1 MSTVLEVK
9 NISKRF
15 GGTQALNNVSISFQ
29 DYSAHAIVGENG
41 AGKSTLMSI
50 ISGIHKPDSGQVIIN
65 GSKVDINNPSD
76 AKNLHIGFVHQE
88 ISLCQH
94 LNVVENIFMNQINKN
109 NSLVIN
115 YKKYAMKARIFL
127 AMFNSDINPYSKIS
141 ELTISQQQI
150 IEIIKTLSDDCRIII
165 FDEPTASLSEKEANN
180 LLEIISS
187 LKDKGIS
194 IIYISHRMAE
204 IFKIC
209 DKITVLRDGNFV
221 ETVNTKDTDEVSI
234 VNKMVG
240 RDLTNIY
247 PEKQKHKS
255 DNILLEVVNLS
266 SNNIFK
272 NINFQLYE
280 GEILGMFGLIG
291 SGRSEIVKSIVGL
304 NKVDSGNII
313 YLGNKVYF
321 KNYSESI
328 KNGILYLTEDR
339 KTEGLFLE
347 MDYLNNICA
356 MDIDKISVNKI
367 VNNKKLKELGTYYT
381 DKLNIKVGNL
391 YNKILNL
398 SGGNQQKVLISKLLS
413 VNPKIIIMDEPT
425 RGIDVGAK
433 HEIHYLLR
441 ELVNKGIGII
451 VISSEL
457 PEIIGLSDRV
467 MVIHQGNNVGTVAN
481 DGITEENLIQMA
493 SFGKI

>member
-255 DNILLEVVNLS
+255 NNILLEVVNLS

-367 VNNKKLKELGTYYT
+367 VNNKKLKELGTYYA

>member
-367 VNNKKLKELGTYYT
+367 VNNKKLKELGTYYAY
-381 DKLNIKVGNL
+381 KLNIKVGNL

>member
-367 VNNKKLKELGTYYT
+367 VNNKKLKELGTYYA

>member
-29 DYSAHAIVGENG
+29 DYSAHTIVGENG

-367 VNNKKLKELGTYYT
+367 VNNKKLKELGTYYA

-413 VNPKIIIMDEPT
+413 VNPKVIIMDEPT

>member
-15 GGTQALNNVSISFQ
+15 GGTQALNNVSISFK

-50 ISGIHKPDSGQVIIN
+50 ISGVHKPDSGQIYIN
-65 GSKVDINNPSD
+65 GNKVDINNPSD
-76 AKNLHIGFVHQE
+76 AKDLHIGFVHQE

-109 NSLVIN
+109 NSLIIN
-115 YKKYAMKARIFL
+115 YRKYAMKAKIYL
-127 AMFNSDINPYSKIS
+127 AMFNSDINPYALVS
-141 ELTISQQQI
+141 ELTISEQQI

-187 LKDKGIS
+187 LKNKGIS

-209 DKITVLRDGNFV
+209 DEITVLRDGNFV
-221 ETVNTKDTDEVSI
+221 ETVNAKDTDEVNI

-255 DNILLEVVNLS
+255 DNIILDVVNLS
-266 SNNIFK
+266 YNNIFQ

-280 GEILGMFGLIG
+280 GEILGIFGLIG

-304 NKVDSGNII
+304 NKIDSGNII

-356 MDIDKISVNKI
+356 MDIDKVSINKI
-367 VNNKKLKELGTYYT
+367 VNNKKLKELGSYYT

-441 ELVNKGIGII
+441 ELVNQGIGII
-451 VISSEL
+451 MISSEL

-467 MVIHQGNNVGTVAN
+467 MVIHSGNNVGIVTN

>member
-65 GSKVDINNPSD
+65 GVKVDINNPSD

-367 VNNKKLKELGTYYT
+367 VNNKKLKELGTYYA

>member
-347 MDYLNNICA
+347 MDYLNNICT

-367 VNNKKLKELGTYYT
+367 VNNKKLKELGTYYA

>member
-367 VNNKKLKELGTYYT
+367 VNNKKLKELGTYYI

>member
-1 MSTVLEVK
+1 MATVLEVK
-9 NISKRF
+9 NINKRF

-29 DYSAHAIVGENG
+29 DFSAHAIVGENG

-50 ISGIHKPDSGQVIIN
+50 ISGIHKPDSGQIYIN

-76 AKNLHIGFVHQE
+76 AKDLHIGFVHQE

-109 NSLVIN
+109 NSLIIN

-150 IEIIKTLSDDCRIII
+150 IEIIKTLSDDCRVII
-165 FDEPTASLSEKEANN
+165 FDEPTASLSEREANN
-180 LLEIISS
+180 LLEIINS
-187 LKDKGIS
+187 LKNKGIS
-194 IIYISHRMAE
+194 IIYISHRMSE

-221 ETVNTKDTDEVSI
+221 ETVNTKDTDEVNI

-255 DNILLEVVNLS
+255 DNYLLEVSNLS
-266 SNNIFK
+266 LNNIFK
-272 NINFQLYE
+272 NINFKLYE

-304 NKVDSGNII
+304 NSIDSGNII
-313 YLGNKVYF
+313 YLGNQVCF
-321 KNYSESI
+321 KNYSDAI
-328 KNGILYLTEDR
+328 KDGILYLTEDR

-367 VNNKKLKELGTYYT
+367 VNNKKLKQLGTYYT

-441 ELVNKGIGII
+441 ELVNQGIGII
-451 VISSEL
+451 MISSEL

-467 MVIHQGNNVGTVAN
+467 MVIHQGSNVGIVSDN
-481 DGITEENLIQMA
+481 DITEENLIQMA

>member
-255 DNILLEVVNLS
+255 NNILLEVVNLS

-367 VNNKKLKELGTYYT
+367 VNNKKLKELGTYYI

>member
-1 MSTVLEVK
+1 
-9 NISKRF
+9 
-15 GGTQALNNVSISFQ
+15 
-29 DYSAHAIVGENG
+29 
-41 AGKSTLMSI
+41 
-50 ISGIHKPDSGQVIIN
+50 
-65 GSKVDINNPSD
+65 
-76 AKNLHIGFVHQE
+76 
-88 ISLCQH
+88 
-94 LNVVENIFMNQINKN
+94 
-109 NSLVIN
+109 
-115 YKKYAMKARIFL
+115 
-127 AMFNSDINPYSKIS
+127 
-141 ELTISQQQI
+141 
-150 IEIIKTLSDDCRIII
+150 
-165 FDEPTASLSEKEANN
+165 
-180 LLEIISS
+180 
-187 LKDKGIS
+187 
-194 IIYISHRMAE
+194 MAE

-209 DKITVLRDGNFV
+209 DEITVLRDGNFV
-221 ETVNTKDTDEVSI
+221 ETVNAKDTDEVNI

-255 DNILLEVVNLS
+255 DNIILDVVNLS
-266 SNNIFK
+266 YNNIFQ

-280 GEILGMFGLIG
+280 GEILGIFGLIG

-304 NKVDSGNII
+304 NKIDSGNII

-328 KNGILYLTEDR
+328 TNGILYLTEDR

-356 MDIDKISVNKI
+356 MDIDKVSINKI
-367 VNNKKLKELGTYYT
+367 VNNKKLKELGSYYT

-441 ELVNKGIGII
+441 ELVNQGIGII
-451 VISSEL
+451 MISSEL

-467 MVIHQGNNVGTVAN
+467 MVIHQGNNVGIVTN